1 MGELIVSILAVMS
14 ALLIH
19 YAVWKIR
26 VPQKQTRAILLIF
39 FSVLGGIILNLPV
52 IAARFPL
59 LSLELPLHPTTYL
72 HVIGFVTA
80 AALSYMITYTVIEVD
95 SPSLVMALAISK
107 AGEVGLPEA
116 EFNAMMN
123 DSLLVEPR
131 IKDMLRDGLI
141 TQDGNVYHLTA
152 KGRRMAGIFVLH
164 RRLLGAGMGG

>member
-1 MGELIVSILAVMS
+1 MMT

-26 VPQKQTRAILLIF
+26 LPQKQTRAILLIF
-39 FSVLGGIILNLPV
+39 FSVLGGVILTLPV
-52 IAARFPL
+52 ITARFSI
-59 LSLELPLHPTTYL
+59 LSLELPPHPGSYL
-72 HVIGFVTA
+72 HIIGFVTA
-80 AALSYMITYTVIEVD
+80 AALSYMITYTAIEVD
-95 SPSLVMALAISK
+95 SPSLVMALAIDK
-107 AGEVGLPEA
+107 AGETGLPEA
-116 EFNAMMN
+116 DFNAMMN

-141 TQDGNVYHLTA
+141 TQDGNIYHLTA